1 LFKASSED
9 IAVQQARAREEFLE
23 EREEDEKRA
32 KTIEAQRK
40 RRKTKGDRQR
50 KREQRTCDKQKD
62 IRIGKRDA
70 HGKLK
75 HTKVGVPVLVDRAV

>member
-1 LFKASSED
+1 M
-9 IAVQQARAREEFLE
+9 QQARAREEFLE

-40 RRKTKGDRQR
+40 RRKTEGDRQR
-50 KREQRTCDKQKD
+50 KWEQRTRDKQKD

-75 HTKVGVPVLVDRAV
+75 RIKVGVPVLVDRAI